1 MKAIGIVGFK
11 KSGKTTLVTAIAREL
26 SNKHYQVAVI
36 KHSNEPLNHGKT
48 DTGKFMLEVPEVAL
62 ITPTHTE
69 IIWKGS
75 RDLKQV
81 LPLLSADFLIVEG
94 FKSLKYFPKVLCL
107 RDDSE
112 KDLLADGLE
121 LFTCGMDAS
130 WKERKVIDY
139 LIGEEKDIK
148 EMAMIIEQKS
158 FLLPDA
164 NCGKCGYE
172 NCYNLAQA
180 ILEGKESIQKC
191 SYNQEHISVKVNGK
205 KVELNQFMEKLY
217 QSILVG
223 MLAPL
228 KDIDSLDGAEIE
240 IKSKLTDSDK
250 ERGRKSKG

>member
-26 SNKHYQVAVI
+26 SNKHYRVAII
-36 KHSNEPLNHGKT
+36 KHSSEPLNYGKT

-62 ITPTHTE
+62 ITPTHAE
-69 IIWKGS
+69 IIWKGGW
-75 RDLKQV
+75 DLKQV
-81 LPLLSADFLIVEG
+81 IPFFSANFLIVEG

-112 KDLLADGLE
+112 KNLLACGLE
-121 LFTCGMDAS
+121 LFTCGRDAS
-130 WKERKVIDY
+130 LKERKVIDY

-148 EMAMIIEQKS
+148 EMAELIEKKS

-172 NCYNLAQA
+172 NCYSLAQA
-180 ILEGKESIQKC
+180 IIKGKELVQKC
-191 SYNQEHISVKVNGK
+191 SYEQEYISIKVNGK
-205 KVELNQFMEKLY
+205 KVNLNRFMEKLY
-217 QSILVG
+217 QSLLRG

-228 KDIDSLDGAEIE
+228 KDISPLDKAEIE
-240 IKSKLTDSDK
+240 IKANLSDSDK
-250 ERGRKSKG
+250 